1 MRLGSCTMSANV
13 TIMQMLSLTACRT
26 RENQV
31 ENVGLHGRRP
41 KIVGSGNKHADGVNV
56 IDSELQ
62 LRQETL
68 NFSVLHTFLLDNE
81 VHTVGGHGVLFIVY
95 LEPVD

>member
-1 MRLGSCTMSANV
+1 MRVGSCARSANV
-13 TIMQMLSLTACRT
+13 TIMRMLSLTSCRT

-56 IDSELQ
+56 IDSELH

-68 NFSVLHTFLLDNE
+68 NFSVLHKFLVDNE
-81 VHTVGGHGVLFIVY
+81 VHTVGGHGVRFIVY